1 MKLGL
6 PDPFLSLSEGAE
18 CKTEKSSHLTPP
30 NAMSTLSNT
39 LLMSLLPG
47 GMPYLVAGQN
57 ATAVNGVTGAGS
69 FHNQRATIAGR
80 DAYAAYNALDPWN
93 RLVRWDAAFA
103 VRPGVLPYEGTNL
116 APIESYVRSHFSL
129 IIHISYLQAREPMKA
144 TL

>member
-1 MKLGL
+1 VKALNANGKKH
-6 PDPFLSLSEGAE
+6 PPNTA
-18 CKTEKSSHLTPP
+18 P

-57 ATAVNGVTGAGS
+57 ATAVYGVTGAGS
-69 FHNQRATIAGR
+69 LHNQRATIAGR

-93 RLVRWDAAFA
+93 RLLRWDAAFA
-103 VRPGVLPYEGTNL
+103 VGPGVLPYEGTNL